1 MIVELN
7 NRDVDVANKILNVSL
22 NAYRVEA
29 KLLGLVSFPPMN
41 EKAESIV
48 SSQSRF
54 LGFMSEGVL
63 FGVIEVEVIGSGR
76 LHINRLVVDPSM
88 FRKGIA
94 SKLID
99 AVLAQGQVLSV
110 TTAASN
116 SPAMSLY
123 QSHGFTLVNIEVVG
137 NRLELGTL
145 KKQT

>member
-7 NRDVDVANKILNVSL
+7 NRDVDVANKILSVSL

-29 KLLGLVSFPPMN
+29 KLLGLASFPPMN
-41 EKAESIV
+41 ERAESIV
-48 SSQSRF
+48 GSQSRF
-54 LGFMSEGVL
+54 LGFMVEGVL
-63 FGVIEVEVIGSGR
+63 LGVIEVEVLGSNR

-99 AVLAQGQVLSV
+99 AVLPQEQVLSV
-110 TTAASN
+110 TTATSN

-123 QSHGFTLVNIEVVG
+123 QSHGFTLANIEVVG
-137 NRLELGTL
+137 DRLELSTL
-145 KKQT
+145 EKQT